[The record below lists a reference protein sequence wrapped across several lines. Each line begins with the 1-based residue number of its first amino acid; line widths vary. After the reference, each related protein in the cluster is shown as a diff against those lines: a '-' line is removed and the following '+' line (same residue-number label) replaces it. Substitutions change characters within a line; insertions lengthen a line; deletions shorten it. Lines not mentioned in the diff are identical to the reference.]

1 MICTNCFNADYQTS
15 TTELTVTV
23 NGEPH
28 LLRDLACE
36 TCPSC
41 GEITFTHEQSL
52 EIDKQRVAL
61 EFGLKPLL
69 TPEQLKTVRRV
80 LNMKLE
86 EICDLLQIGR
96 NTYGRWERGEVAITP
111 SMNLLVHAL
120 VERFPDIRDKIQGMD
135 VVPGDASLPAKATR
149 ARSAKTEY
157 GPKAGERQNSG
168 EQQPV
173 CREEGEAY
181 SKTGECDKGDDAGR

>member
-1 MICTNCFNADYQTS
+1 MICTNCFNADYQTA

-28 LLRDLACE
+28 LLHDLPCE
-36 TCPSC
+36 TCPAC

-61 EFGLKPLL
+61 EFGMKPLL
-69 TPEQLKTVRRV
+69 APEQLKTVRRV

-96 NTYGRWERGEVAITP
+96 NTYGRLGAW
-111 SMNLLVHAL
+111 
-120 VERFPDIRDKIQGMD
+120 
-135 VVPGDASLPAKATR
+135 
-149 ARSAKTEY
+149 
-157 GPKAGERQNSG
+157 
-168 EQQPV
+168 
-173 CREEGEAY
+173 
-181 SKTGECDKGDDAGR
+181 